1 MEFNATFLISAISF
15 IVFVIIMNFI
25 FYKPIEKIV
34 NERQAFVDENF
45 DEAKKNNLNSQKIIA
60 EHDEKID
67 EANSEG
73 KMIIVQKSDEAKKQK
88 SAMILNAKEKSSND
102 ILNNQKELEK
112 AFEITKKNLDFD
124 FLSNEML
131 TKLSSGGENA
141 R

>member
-1 MEFNATFLISAISF
+1 
-15 IVFVIIMNFI
+15 
-25 FYKPIEKIV
+25 
-34 NERQAFVDENF
+34 
-45 DEAKKNNLNSQKIIA
+45 
-60 EHDEKID
+60 
-67 EANSEG
+67 
-73 KMIIVQKSDEAKKQK
+73 MIIVQKSDEAKKQK

-112 AFEITKKNLDFD
+112 AFETTKTNLDFD